1 MKKEIKKFS
10 QIVESAQEI
19 EETQPITMERCRE
32 EIIRLLSE
40 DGYDIEESAEEIE
53 RFANQLMREFNW
65 TFGLLERRIFGWK
78 RNNPK

>member
-19 EETQPITMERCRE
+19 EETQPITLERCRE

-40 DGYDIEESAEEIE
+40 DGYDIEESAEEID

>member
-53 RFANQLMREFNW
+53 LFANQLMREFNW